1 MLVDAKAWTDLDQIG
16 AWIAKD
22 NRRAARDVLRRI
34 LDTIAQLERF
44 PRLAR
49 AGKVEGTRERLVA
62 GTPYIIVFELW
73 DEPPTIVITAVAH
86 GSQNLIRQNPNASR

>member
-1 MLVDAKAWTDLDQIG
+1 MRVVVDAKAWTDLDQIG

-22 NRRAARDVLRRI
+22 DPRAVREILRRI
-34 LDTIAQLERF
+34 VASIAQLRRF

-49 AGKVEGTRERLVA
+49 PGRVRGTHERVVA

-73 DEPPTIVITAVAH
+73 NEPPAVVITAVVH
-86 GSQNLIRQNPNASR
+86 GRLGR